1 MQNLSAHS
9 IKFSINIFSVE
20 NWICDSV
27 TKPIHTLNRCFATSL
42 SFNRQL
48 WSIKIVIGING
59 FSCITCYRSGIS
71 CMLVTLTNNNSPSV
85 RLQLDGLKLG
95 YQQMFVSNGISC
107 PFESFI
113 ATYEIKSRNSKNYQ
127 NLKVRDTYL
136 IRNPSLQ
143 LPKCIFIAL
152 KCYQG
157 RLYKKIY

>member
-1 MQNLSAHS
+1 MNELRTVFYVQNLTAHS

-27 TKPIHTLNRCFATSL
+27 TKPFHTLNPCFATSL
-42 SFNRQL
+42 SFIRQL

-113 ATYEIKSRNSKNYQ
+113 ATYEIKFKKFEKLSKPKS
-127 NLKVRDTYL
+127 LGYL
-136 IRNPSLQ
+136 LD
-143 LPKCIFIAL
+143 
-152 KCYQG
+152 
-157 RLYKKIY
+157 KKS